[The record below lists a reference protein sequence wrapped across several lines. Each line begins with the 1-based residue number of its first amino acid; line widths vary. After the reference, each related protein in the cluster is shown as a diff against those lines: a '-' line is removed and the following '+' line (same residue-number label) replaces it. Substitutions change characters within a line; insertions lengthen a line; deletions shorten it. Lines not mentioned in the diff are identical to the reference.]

1 MGSLVICL
9 HTLKML
15 KLNCM
20 KFSIIIF
27 PGSNCD
33 EDCIHVLKDVLG
45 QEVNKVFH
53 TEEKLPKTDCVVI
66 PGGFSYGDYLRSG
79 AIARFSNI
87 INPIT
92 DFANKGG
99 IVIGI
104 CNGFQILCEAGLL
117 PGALTSN
124 KSLSFICNEVYL
136 KVVNNKTLFTSSYKK
151 DEVIKIPIAHGDG
164 RYVSQNTNKDQI
176 IFQYCDKNGNI
187 TKESNPNGSIENIA
201 GITNQKGTILGMMP
215 HPERACESILG
226 NEDGKKLFASLIN
239 SSIALVH

>member
-1 MGSLVICL
+1 
-9 HTLKML
+9 
-15 KLNCM
+15 M
-20 KFSIIIF
+20 KFSVIIF

-33 EDCIHVLKDVLG
+33 EDCIHVLKNVLG

-53 TEEKLPKTDCVVI
+53 TEEKLLKTDCVVI

-87 INPIT
+87 INPII

-99 IVIGI
+99 LVIGT

-117 PGALTSN
+117 PGALTTN
-124 KSLSFICNEVYL
+124 KSLSFICDEVYL
-136 KVVNNKTLFTSSYKK
+136 KISNSKTKFTSEYRNN
-151 DEVIKIPIAHGDG
+151 EIIRLPIAHGDG
-164 RYVSQNTNKDQI
+164 RYITKDLNKEQI
-176 IFQYCDKNGNI
+176 IFQYCSKDGIINDNF
-187 TKESNPNGSIENIA
+187 NPNGSTENIA
-201 GITNQKGTILGMMP
+201 GIINKKGNVLGMMP

-226 NEDGKKLFASLIN
+226 NEDGKKLFASLIS

>member
-1 MGSLVICL
+1 
-9 HTLKML
+9 ML

-20 KFSIIIF
+20 KFSVIIF

-33 EDCIHVLKDVLG
+33 EDCIHVLKNVLG

-53 TEEKLPKTDCVVI
+53 TEEKLLKTDCVVI

-87 INPIT
+87 INPII

-99 IVIGI
+99 LVIGT

-117 PGALTSN
+117 PGALTTN
-124 KSLSFICNEVYL
+124 KSLSFICDEVYL
-136 KVVNNKTLFTSSYKK
+136 KISNSKTKFTSEYRNN
-151 DEVIKIPIAHGDG
+151 EIIRLPIAHGDG
-164 RYVSQNTNKDQI
+164 RYITKDLNKEQI
-176 IFQYCDKNGNI
+176 IFQYCSKDGIINDNF
-187 TKESNPNGSIENIA
+187 NPNGSTENIA
-201 GITNQKGTILGMMP
+201 GIINKKGNVLGMMP

-226 NEDGKKLFASLIN
+226 NEDGKKLFASLIS